1 VGSHPRHRHAVAYCC
16 EVLSFRQARAQ
27 ICCLLLQYQRF
38 SLCLTC
44 VVNRKKILSGK
55 TKILICGKLMWNTY
69 QSREVKCY
77 AGCSRPFNV

>member
-1 VGSHPRHRHAVAYCC
+1 MV
-16 EVLSFRQARAQ
+16 SFRES
-27 ICCLLLQYQRF
+27 LLPLA
-38 SLCLTC
+38 